1 MPFLLLVVV
10 VLPLIEIALFIV
22 IGGILTLWPTLALV
36 VAGGFAGYR
45 LIRSAGVRTMAEVEG
60 AVRAG
65 IDPGRPVA
73 AGLVRLMAG
82 ILLFIPGFLTDALGI
97 LLLIPPVRQAFVRA
111 LGPRG
116 GPNGFRRDATGAVI
130 IEGDFTDVTEHK
142 PVGRPTD
149 GSPWQGS
156 DGDSR

>member
-1 MPFLLLVVV
+1 MPFLLLVV

-22 IGGILTLWPTLALV
+22 IGGVLTLWPTLALV
-36 VAGGFAGYR
+36 VAGSFAGYR
-45 LIRSAGVRTMAEVEG
+45 LIRSAGVRTMAEVQG

-73 AGLVRLMAG
+73 AGLARLLAG
-82 ILLFIPGFLTDALGI
+82 ILLFIPGFLTGALGI

-116 GPNGFRRDATGAVI
+116 GPDGFRREPTGPVI
-130 IEGDFTDVTEHK
+130 IEGEFTDVTGHK
-142 PVGRPTD
+142 PVGKPTD
-149 GSPWQGS
+149 GSPWRGS
-156 DGDSR
+156 DRDSR